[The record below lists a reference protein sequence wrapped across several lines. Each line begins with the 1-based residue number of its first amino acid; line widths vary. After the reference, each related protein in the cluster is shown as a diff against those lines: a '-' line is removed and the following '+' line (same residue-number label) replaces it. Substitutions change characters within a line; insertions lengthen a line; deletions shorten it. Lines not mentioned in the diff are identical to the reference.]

1 REVHDGGRRGH
12 PHGHGYHLA
21 ALQGRYPQH
30 AGQGH
35 EGGAHPAALVPA
47 FPDGEDGHR
56 PPGRQGHRRHRP
68 RLLLRLALRIGRGR
82 QRDPGGHVQ
91 CREAS
96 AAPVLHLRTGRPRG
110 NARRRLQGDR
120 PLLRSGQDREVP
132 PQDAVARRQRI
143 GREIMAE
150 AFANA
155 TQILEPFRGVKKVT
169 IEEYFTSGHRTCQ
182 GCESALVMKLMVK
195 AAGPRTIVLG
205 ATGCMYVANTTYYT
219 TPWVVPWMHTQL
231 GSSGSAALG
240 TAAGL
245 KALMKKGK
253 MKSEPINVIAFCGDG
268 GGADMGLGAIS
279 ATLTHKEYNSLILMY
294 DNESYANTDIQLSGS
309 TPYGANT
316 TFSPP
321 GTVKRL
327 IHTRWKKNMAGM
339 LAAGHPE
346 CRYVATVDAS
356 YAVEMMNKVR
366 KALSIGGPTFIHS
379 LDPCPKGWDYDP
391 MLSHELGE
399 LAVECGVFPLYE
411 VEDGVVRHYGKTKAI
426 AEGRPRQP
434 VRTYLRHQGRFA
446 HFTEEDLEY
455 FQSKVDEM
463 WDKWEIPGV
472 IPFRRAAAGKAALE
486 VK

>member
-1 REVHDGGRRGH
+1 
-12 PHGHGYHLA
+12 
-21 ALQGRYPQH
+21 
-30 AGQGH
+30 
-35 EGGAHPAALVPA
+35 
-47 FPDGEDGHR
+47 
-56 PPGRQGHRRHRP
+56 
-68 RLLLRLALRIGRGR
+68 
-82 QRDPGGHVQ
+82 
-91 CREAS
+91 
-96 AAPVLHLRTGRPRG
+96 
-110 NARRRLQGDR
+110 
-120 PLLRSGQDREVP
+120 
-132 PQDAVARRQRI
+132 
-143 GREIMAE
+143 MAE
-150 AFANA
+150 TFTNA
-155 TQILEPFRGVKKVT
+155 TQVLTPFKGVKKVT

-279 ATLTHKEYNSLILMY
+279 ATLTHREYNSLILMY

-321 GTVKRL
+321 GSVKRI

-366 KALSIGGPTFIHS
+366 KALTIGGPTFIHS

-391 MLSHELGE
+391 MLSHELGRAGGRDRH
-399 LAVECGVFPLYE
+399 LPALRSRGRRGSPLRQ
-411 VEDGVVRHYGKTKAI
+411 VQGHRRGPAAQAGARVPPQAGPLRALHRRGPRVLPG
-426 AEGRPRQP
+426 EGRRDVGQVGDPRRDS
-434 VRTYLRHQGRFA
+434 VLEGEAGGRA
-446 HFTEEDLEY
+446 RA
-455 FQSKVDEM
+455 VARA
-463 WDKWEIPGV
+463 PGPARSRSASTDV
-472 IPFRRAAAGKAALE
+472 GDPGG
-486 VK
+486 VPPGSTVTQTSS